1 MNTLKT
7 INGKSLSEIL
17 DELSAD
23 IPEDL
28 LKRTYDGYAYF
39 SIQVYQD
46 RLNTVVGRANYD
58 YMEDNLSSTVV
69 SDVTAINV
77 RGTITLKYD
86 DGSICLQRSAY
97 GSENVGVRSG
107 KEGPEKAG
115 KPNDLSN
122 SIKAAATDAFVQCC
136 KKLGIAERQLR
147 DIRSKDKKPGKGET
161 SSRSNNS
168 AAKEYKLTID
178 GVVRAIG
185 EKGFKASATIDGR
198 EKVSLK
204 IWVRS
209 EAYEQIT
216 SLMGS
221 VQNFITKYK
230 GANISVIGTR
240 GSYNG
245 EQELEVSSLILKKSA

>member
-7 INGKSLSEIL
+7 INGKSLNEIL

-39 SIQVYQD
+39 GIQVYQD
-46 RLNTVVGRANYD
+46 RLNAVVGRANYD
-58 YMEDNLSSTVV
+58 YMEDSLSSTVV

-77 RGTITLKYD
+77 RGMITLKYD

-107 KEGPEKAG
+107 KEDPEKAG

-136 KKLGIAERQLR
+136 KKLGIAEKQLR
-147 DIRSKDKKPGKGET
+147 DIRSKDKKTGKGET
-161 SSRSNNS
+161 SRSNNS